1 MTHEHIGNTA
11 MVDAAKGEVP
21 RSTRFQPADRLRG
34 EKRQVMDEEA
44 APRAINAQPWEPP
57 PGMVKRQCPHCRYFF
72 AAPSTEPEAVLRCPD
87 CAAEGTRPQRFC
99 TSERSEP

>member
-44 APRAINAQPWEPP
+44 APRALSLGSHHPAWSSGWAKTAQ
-57 PGMVKRQCPHCRYFF
+57 R
-72 AAPSTEPEAVLRCPD
+72 VLH
-87 CAAEGTRPQRFC
+87 QL
-99 TSERSEP
+99 